1 MPAALSHILAS
12 DTYNWFYD
20 SEPEPHLNNRKIY
33 CPRGRVLGGSSSI
46 NGMIY
51 VRGHPEDFNQW
62 AQRPGLQDWDYEHCL
77 PYFKKAENYVG
88 GESTWRGVD
97 GPMQVNQGKLNNPLF
112 HAWLKAGAEM
122 GHAVRDDFNSEHQ
135 EGFGVFDQTINKGKR
150 FSTARGYLHSVK
162 QRTNL
167 TIIPKATVHKI
178 RFGRDSQ
185 GNQTRAEAI
194 EVMINGKQQTI
205 QAGTKIIL
213 CSGAINTPQLMMLSG
228 VGDSVELERHGIDV
242 KQHLPGV
249 GKNLQD
255 HLETYVQFSCK
266 KPVSIF
272 PALKWYNQP
281 AIGMQWYL
289 RQTGAGATN
298 HFETGAF
305 LRSRPELKQ
314 PDLQYHFLPIAMNYD
329 GSDKHNGHGFQF
341 HVGPMKPTSRGEVT
355 LNSANPADAPKIN
368 FNYNATQE
376 DQDTIRRGVEIA
388 REIAQQDAFAEYVD
402 AELNPGSIDIDTFVR
417 SNSHSAYHPSCSCRM
432 GTDDM
437 AVVDGRANVHGIEKL
452 SIVDASIM
460 PDITNGNLNAPVIM
474 MAEKLADVLL
484 GNEALAAGTSTP

>member
-1 MPAALSHILAS
+1 
-12 DTYNWFYD
+12 
-20 SEPEPHLNNRKIY
+20 
-33 CPRGRVLGGSSSI
+33 
-46 NGMIY
+46 
-51 VRGHPEDFNQW
+51 
-62 AQRPGLQDWDYEHCL
+62 
-77 PYFKKAENYVG
+77 
-88 GESTWRGVD
+88 
-97 GPMQVNQGKLNNPLF
+97 MQVNQGKLNNPLF

-135 EGFGVFDQTINKGKR
+135 EGFGVFDQTISRGKR
-150 FSTARGYLHSVK
+150 FSTARGYLHPVK
-162 QRTNL
+162 QRKNL
-167 TIIPKATVHKI
+167 TIIPKAMVRKI
-178 RFGRDSQ
+178 RFSHDSQ
-185 GNQTRAEAI
+185 GKQTRAEAI
-194 EVMINGKQQTI
+194 DVIINGKQQTI
-205 QAGTKIIL
+205 KAGTKIIL
-213 CSGAINTPQLMMLSG
+213 CTGAINTPQLMLLSG
-228 VGDSVELERHGIDV
+228 IGDSAQLDRHGISV
-242 KQHLPGV
+242 QHHLPGV

-281 AIGMQWYL
+281 AIGIEWYL

-341 HVGPMKPTSRGEVT
+341 HVGPMKPTSRGEVS
-355 LNSANPADAPKIN
+355 LNSSNPADAPKIN

-388 REIAQQDAFAEYVD
+388 RQIAKQDAFAEYVD
-402 AELNPGSIDIDTFVR
+402 TELNPGSIDIDTFVR
-417 SNSHSAYHPSCSCRM
+417 NNSHSAYHPSCSCKM
-432 GTDDM
+432 GSDNM
-437 AVVDGRANVHGIEKL
+437 AVVDGQANVHGIDNL

-474 MAEKLADVLL
+474 MAEKLADVIL
-484 GNEALAAGTSTP
+484 GNEALTS